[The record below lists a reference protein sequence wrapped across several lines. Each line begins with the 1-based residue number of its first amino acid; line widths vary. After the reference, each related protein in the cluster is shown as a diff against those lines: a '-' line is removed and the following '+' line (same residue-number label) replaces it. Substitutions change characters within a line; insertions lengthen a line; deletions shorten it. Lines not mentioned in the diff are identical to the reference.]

1 MELHYAAISLGFL
14 FSFHCIGMCGPIA
27 LAVPL
32 GPSTGLLR
40 TGKMLTYN
48 AGRILTY
55 GAMGALF
62 GTIGQ
67 GFHLAGIQQWVSI
80 GLGVFIL
87 LVALFPTLVKG
98 SGVERKVVGYTSG
111 LKTAFTKQFG
121 KSSFGGL
128 LVIGLLNG
136 LLPCGLVYMA
146 LAMAMASNGPVVGAT
161 TMVFFGLG
169 TVPAMFGVQFF
180 GHLLAAPVRARI
192 RRFVPYMVAL
202 LGVLFILRGSGL
214 NIPYISPDLSKTTA
228 LDEPM
233 ECD

>member
-1 MELHYAAISLGFL
+1 MSTYFAALSLGFL

-32 GPSTGLLR
+32 GNSTGFLR

-55 GAMGALF
+55 AIMGALF
-62 GTIGQ
+62 GVIGQ
-67 GFHLAGIQQWVSI
+67 GFHIAGIQQWVSI
-80 GLGVFIL
+80 GLGVFIIL
-87 LVALFPTLVKG
+87 AALFPALFKG
-98 SGVERKVVGYTSG
+98 SGIERKVLGYTSG
-111 LKTAFTKQFG
+111 LKNAFTKSFG
-121 KSSFGGL
+121 KSSFSGL
-128 LVIGLLNG
+128 AVIGLLNG

-146 LAMAMASNGPVVGAT
+146 LAMAMASNGPFEGAGM
-161 TMVFFGLG
+161 MVFFGLG

-180 GHLLAAPVRARI
+180 GHLLSEGVRSRI

-214 NIPYISPDLSKTTA
+214 NIPYISPDLSGGVE
-228 LDEPM
+228 EPAH
-233 ECD
+233 CH